1 MRRTNALDSLFPRVR
16 QRVLAATLTYPDRW
30 WYMSQLANFLGTTP
44 SSLQRELSSLVASG
58 ILRRR
63 EDGNRVYFKAETR
76 SPLFV
81 DLKRLM
87 EKTAGVV
94 PSLRTALAPY
104 DEKIACAFIYGS
116 FARREEHAFSDV
128 DLMVIGSVGLA
139 ELSPVLR
146 KLERHLNREVNA
158 TTCTEGEF
166 RQKVSVRD
174 HFFRSLLRGPV
185 HFVKGGQRELDTI
198 IG

>member
-1 MRRTNALDSLFPRVR
+1 MRNKETLDSLFPRVR
-16 QRVLAATLTYPDRW
+16 QRVLAATLTHPDQW
-30 WYMSQLANFLGTTP
+30 WYMSQLASFLGTTP

-58 ILRRR
+58 ILQRR
-63 EDGNRVYFKAETR
+63 EEGNRVYFKAETR
-76 SPLFV
+76 SPLFA

-94 PSLRTALAPY
+94 PSLRTALTPF
-104 DEKIACAFIYGS
+104 DEKIVCAFVYGS
-116 FARREEHAFSDV
+116 FARREEHALSDV
-128 DLMVIGSVGLA
+128 DLMVIGSLGLA

-146 KLERHLNREVNA
+146 KLERRLNREVNV
-158 TTCTEGEF
+158 TTCPVKEI
-166 RQKVSVRD
+166 RNRISARD
-174 HFFRSLLRGPV
+174 HFFRELLSGPK